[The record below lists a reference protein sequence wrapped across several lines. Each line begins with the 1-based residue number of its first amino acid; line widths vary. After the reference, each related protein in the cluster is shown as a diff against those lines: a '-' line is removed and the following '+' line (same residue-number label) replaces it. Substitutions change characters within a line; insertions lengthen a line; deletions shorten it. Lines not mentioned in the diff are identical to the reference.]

1 MKVKVNILDNNYN
14 TKMEDNNLIA
24 SIASKPIENPTT
36 TTPKSAKFMDKD
48 DKDQDELLEKY
59 NKILRYNIKS

>member
-14 TKMEDNNLIA
+14 TKMEDNNLIV
-24 SIASKPIENPTT
+24 SIASKRIENPTT
-36 TTPKSAKFMDKD
+36 ITPKSAKFMDKD

-59 NKILRYNIKS
+59 NKILRDNIKS